1 MCAGDLAKR
10 IVEAHDPRERL
21 VCSRC
26 GFIFYIDPKV
36 AVGTIV
42 RGDAG
47 FLLLRRSI
55 EPGYGKWTFPGGY
68 VDRGETLE
76 QAAIRE
82 TLEETGVTVKLGRLL
97 KVYSYSHRSII
108 MCVYDAEAVG
118 GSARVTP
125 EALDVRWCSPSEIPW
140 RELAFPS
147 TRASFHDY
155 FHANGF
161 GAFVPADL
169 DPGEE
174 F

>member
-1 MCAGDLAKR
+1 M
-10 IVEAHDPRERL
+10 
-21 VCSRC
+21 
-26 GFIFYIDPKV
+26 
-36 AVGTIV
+36 GTIV
-42 RGDAG
+42 RGGEG
-47 FLLLRRSI
+47 FLLLKRSI

-108 MCVYDAEAVG
+108 MCVYDADAVG

-125 EALDVRWCSPSEIPW
+125 EALDVRWYPPSEIPW

-147 TRASFHDY
+147 TRASFRDY
-155 FHANGF
+155 FLANGLE
-161 GAFVPADL
+161 AHVPIDF